1 MNETTFTGPIAGDP
15 FLMAGNSDLA
25 PFGYRREEWFASG
38 TARSYA
44 HLGERTPDGR
54 WDARAESEAPFLT
67 RLVAVRPI
75 DPAAFNGT
83 LVVEWLNVSGGGDAA
98 PDWLFL
104 HRHLMREG
112 AAWIGVSVQKAGID
126 GGGLV
131 PGRPLKEASPER
143 YGTLRHPGDAFAF
156 DIFGSIGRSLRT
168 ASAGPVGDLATTCLL
183 GVGESQSA
191 GFLVTYVNAIDPL
204 EPCYD
209 GFLIHG
215 RPGGAAG
222 IDGRYL
228 RAAPGGDVAKISRR
242 MLHGERIREDARVP
256 VLTLQSETD
265 LIVLGSVAS
274 RQPDSERFR
283 LWELAGASHFDTYG
297 LIATHRDDGR
307 LASEELAKALAPLTS
322 FMGMPA
328 NPAINSGPQQHYVAQ
343 AALAHLERWARG
355 GAPPPE
361 AGRLETRDSEP
372 VELAT
377 DELGIVRGGIRTPW
391 VDAPS
396 AVLSG
401 LGQQGDGFLFL
412 FGSTLPFG
420 ETTLTQLYPGGPD
433 EHLERFEVA
442 LRSALDAGFL
452 LEGDSEEI
460 RGLARCGRQPSGFRP
475 E

>member
-1 MNETTFTGPIAGDP
+1 MTDTTFTGPIAGQP
-15 FLMAGNSDLA
+15 FLAAGNSDLA
-25 PFGYRREEWFASG
+25 SFGYRSEEWFAAG

-44 HLGERTPDGR
+44 QLGAREADGC
-54 WDARAESEAPFLT
+54 WTARADGEAPFTT
-67 RLVAVRPI
+67 RLVAVRPD
-75 DPAAFNGT
+75 DPARFNGT
-83 LVVEWLNVSGGGDAA
+83 LVVEWLNVSGGVDAA

-112 AAWIGVSVQKAGID
+112 AAWVGVSVQKAGID

-131 PGRPLKEASPER
+131 PGRPLKKADPER
-143 YGTLRHPGDAFAF
+143 YGALRHPGDAFAF
-156 DIFGSIGRSLRT
+156 DVFGSIGR
-168 ASAGPVGDLATTCLL
+168 ALATPGPGPLVDLTTTCRIAI
-183 GVGESQSA
+183 GESQSA

-228 RAAPGGDVAKISRR
+228 RPAPGGEVSKLGRR
-242 MLHGERIREDARVP
+242 MLRGERIREDARVP

-283 LWELAGASHFDTYG
+283 LWEIAGASHFDTYG

-307 LASEELAKALAPLTS
+307 SPIEQLARELAPTTRP
-322 FMGMPA
+322 MGMQA
-328 NPAINSGPQQHYVAQ
+328 DPAINAGPQQHYVAQ

-355 GAPPPE
+355 AGPPPE
-361 AGRLETRDSEP
+361 ARRLETCDSVP

-377 DELGIVRGGIRTPW
+377 DELGIACGGIRTPW

-412 FGSTLPFG
+412 FGSTRPLDPAA
-420 ETTLTQLYPGGPD
+420 LARLYPGGAS
-433 EHLERFEVA
+433 EHLERFEAA
-442 LRSALDAGFL
+442 LRSAVAAGFVL
-452 LEGDSEEI
+452 QADAEEI
-460 RGLARCGRQPSGFRP
+460 RALARCGLQPSGFRLP
-475 E
+475 